1 LHIIC
6 KANKLALEPIYIHVR
21 TCLFIPFHFTTRHA
35 LLESGSLPSPRR
47 FDEYRTRQISTLSN
61 NGVYRE
67 PPSPR
72 RFDEYRTRQISTLSN
87 NGVYREPYSRQRNT
101 LGEGRLSTKNRRR
114 PLFKTDGCY
123 HCREPYDGVIFTC
136 TIHVDETTAPSLAL
150 SAVGTSIDES
160 GGARRLLCAAE
171 MLRACVMRMQPA
183 CMRYVSYGRR
193 RSRE

>member
-1 LHIIC
+1 MWLHIIC

-35 LLESGSLPSPRR
+35 LLESGSL
-47 FDEYRTRQISTLSN
+47 
-61 NGVYRE
+61 
-67 PPSPR
+67 PSPR